1 MENLDIL
8 GLPSTI
14 VGSKEWKE
22 LENREFTIGPDALLD
37 ELLEKRKWTNVE
49 IAWVL
54 KRMIFFYGKNDSLLL
69 KAPSERIFLNLV
81 DVLRS
86 FYLLIDLTNPEI
98 DDNMRSYLTSKLADA
113 TWGISSRTRDY
124 LHKF

>member
-1 MENLDIL
+1 MENLEIF
-8 GLPSTI
+8 GIPSTI
-14 VGSKEWKE
+14 VESREWKE
-22 LENREFTIGPDALLD
+22 IENREFTIGPDALLD
-37 ELLEKRKWTNVE
+37 ELLEKRMWTNTE
-49 IAWVL
+49 ITWVL
-54 KRMIFFYGKNDSLLL
+54 KRMIYFYGKKDSLLL
-69 KAPSERIFLNLV
+69 KAPPERIFLNLV

-113 TWGISSRTRDY
+113 TWGINSRTRDY